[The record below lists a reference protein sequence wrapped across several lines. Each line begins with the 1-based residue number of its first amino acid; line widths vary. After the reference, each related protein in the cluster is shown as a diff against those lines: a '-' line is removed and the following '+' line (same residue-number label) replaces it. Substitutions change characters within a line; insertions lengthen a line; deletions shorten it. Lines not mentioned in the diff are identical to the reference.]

1 MRQRVKLQNDAF
13 QRLVLVGVWA
23 ALTLTTTGS
32 VTATESRVPN
42 SPDDP
47 ERLAEIAIEMNPGL
61 GALEARI
68 AALEH
73 KARAVQVFSDPVLG
87 VEYSN
92 VPWNTWALNDSP
104 MSGVQIKL
112 QQAFPLPGKNARRE
126 AVVRQD
132 VEATSWQLEE
142 GRVQLRGLVR
152 QAYWSLALTRQ
163 LQDITRKH
171 IALVDSLIQSVRAK
185 YQVGTVGQHDLL
197 RLQVLRDR
205 LADDLED
212 FTQRDRDLTATINA
226 ALHRDVTTP
235 IVTPEE
241 VSHVSPGQSLEA
253 LQQAALENRP
263 LLRQLEAQ
271 AEARREAAD
280 LARYERWPDLTLWAG
295 YRVRSPAATDPGTDF
310 FSLGVGVP
318 LPFDFLSRSRAKAA
332 EQRELARYFEQA
344 RLEAIDQIAN
354 GLESALATWKR
365 AATKADFYLSK
376 LIPDATTT
384 LDATLAAY
392 KVDRADFA
400 SLYQAELQLL
410 EFDRAVRTA
419 VVQTRLQS
427 VQVETLTGIM
437 PASSELKG
445 E

>member
-1 MRQRVKLQNDAF
+1 MFA
-13 QRLVLVGVWA
+13 
-23 ALTLTTTGS
+23 
-32 VTATESRVPN
+32 
-42 SPDDP
+42 DP
-47 ERLAEIAIEMNPGL
+47 ILGL
-61 GALEARI
+61 
-68 AALEH
+68 
-73 KARAVQVFSDPVLG
+73 
-87 VEYSN
+87 EYSN

-104 MSGVQIKL
+104 MSGVQVKL
-112 QQAFPLPGKNARRE
+112 QQAFPLPGKNTRRE

-132 VEATSWQLEE
+132 MKATRWELEE
-142 GRVQLRGLVR
+142 RRLQLMGLVR

-163 LQDITRKH
+163 LQEITRKH
-171 IALVDSLIQSVRAK
+171 IELVDSLIQSVRAK

-205 LADDLED
+205 LVDDLED
-212 FTQRDRDLTATINA
+212 FSQRDRDLTATINA

-235 IVTPEE
+235 IRTPRD
-241 VSHVSPGQSLEA
+241 VSPISPAQSLEA
-253 LQQAALENRP
+253 LQQAAMDNRP
-263 LLRQLEAQ
+263 LLRQLEAEAQ
-271 AEARREAAD
+271 ARRKAAN
-280 LARYERWPDLTLWAG
+280 LARYERWPDLTVWAG

-310 FSLGVGVP
+310 FSLGVGAP

-332 EQRELARYFEQA
+332 EQRELARALEQT

-354 GLESALATWKR
+354 GIETALATWKR
-365 AATKADFYLSK
+365 AANKADFYLSK

-384 LDATLAAY
+384 LDAALAAY

-410 EFDRAVRTA
+410 DFDRAVRTA

-427 VQVETLTGIM
+427 VRIETLSGLV
-437 PASSELKG
+437 PGSSELKG